1 MKSVI
6 RGAGYVLAH
15 TPDMVL
21 HNGTTQTTER
31 IVNPDSEYL
40 KELPSHIRSFEQ
52 AVAYWP
58 NQVYIGNKTPDELAA
73 VAQPWCDKEC
83 DCHERYGKFGQMM
96 PQNEFLLLMQACD
109 VFDLVELEAE
119 FVAANREAL
128 AANPVMEQSVLD
140 RLKNGNSLEEI
151 QRLVEEEG
159 AEGLYHLGQLVG
171 CVKRAH
177 DIDAN
182 LSAHVM
188 HENLVSKASSV
199 LALLNVIHVTG
210 IDRNQVEYVIDC
222 AEEACGDINQRGGG
236 NFAKSAAEI
245 AGLNNASGSDCRAF
259 CAAPAHAMIEAAA
272 LVASGTCGE
281 GILEQELFNDRFFA
295 YVSPE
300 NALYERSNIRIED
313 IDLRDL
319 VILSAGNCMRDQ
331 IIELCQAKRDM
342 PSHYSFESGSLDTL
356 MRIVD
361 CTSCLTIIPEMA
373 VEYIPADH
381 RDRLKMLAKGAT
393 SRKIAVAVRRTYVKS
408 SIIKALTD
416 TIMAN
421 APEVGN

>member
-1 MKSVI
+1 MTI
-6 RGAGYVLAH
+6 IQL
-15 TPDMVL
+15 
-21 HNGTTQTTER
+21 
-31 IVNPDSEYL
+31 EYL
-40 KELPSHIRSFEQ
+40 L
-52 AVAYWP
+52 AVA
-58 NQVYIGNKTPDELAA
+58 NCGSFSLAA
-73 VAQPWCDKEC
+73 EHCFVTQPSLSMQVKALEEELGVVLLDRSKKPVIPTEAG
-83 DCHERYGKFGQMM
+83 DVVLERARETLRAYNNIPTIAPYLLHKFI
-96 PQNEFLLLMQACD
+96 PAFVRD
-109 VFDLVELEAE
+109 YPKVELEISE
-119 FVAANREAL
+119 MITSDIVEAL
-128 AANPVMEQSVLD
+128 KRD
-140 RLKNGNSLEEI
+140 R
-151 QRLVEEEG
+151 
-159 AEGLYHLGQLVG
+159 
-171 CVKRAH
+171 
-177 DIDAN
+177 ID
-182 LSAHVM
+182 
-188 HENLVSKASSV
+188 
-199 LALLNVIHVTG
+199 
-210 IDRNQVEYVIDC
+210 
-222 AEEACGDINQRGGG
+222 
-236 NFAKSAAEI
+236 
-245 AGLNNASGSDCRAF
+245 
-259 CAAPAHAMIEAAA
+259 AA